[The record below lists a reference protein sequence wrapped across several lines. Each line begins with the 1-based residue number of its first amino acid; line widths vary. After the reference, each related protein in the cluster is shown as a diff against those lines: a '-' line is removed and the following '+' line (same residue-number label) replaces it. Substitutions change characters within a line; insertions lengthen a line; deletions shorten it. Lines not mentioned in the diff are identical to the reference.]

1 MKDKI
6 VKAIAI
12 AVVTMISGALITYLK
27 DPKNRAEVKKYA
39 KKTQNKFR
47 KQVKILLVKIS

>member
-27 DPKNRAEVKKYA
+27 EPENRAEVKKYA
-39 KKTQNKFR
+39 KKTQNKLR
-47 KQVKILLVKIS
+47 KQAKILLVKIS

>member
-12 AVVTMISGALITYLK
+12 AVVTMISGALVAYLK
-27 DPKNRAEVKKYA
+27 EPKNRELVKKYA
-39 KKTQNKFR
+39 KKTQNKVR
-47 KQVKILLVKIS
+47 KQAKILLVKIS

>member
-27 DPKNRAEVKKYA
+27 EPENRAEVKKYA

-47 KQVKILLVKIS
+47 KQAKILLVKIS

>member
-12 AVVTMISGALITYLK
+12 AVVTMVSGALITYLK
-27 DPKNRAEVKKYA
+27 DPKNREVVKKYA
-39 KKTQNKFR
+39 KKTQNKVR
-47 KQVKILLVKIS
+47 KQAKILLVKIS